1 MAQLAPV
8 IAGSTKQSEVK
19 DDATSTRPLRVLQ
32 VEDNPSD
39 ALLTQE
45 HIRGTFWDVEFDS
58 AVCLAD
64 VTPERAANADCAL
77 LDLSLPD
84 ASGVEAVIALR
95 GMSEALPII
104 VLTGFDDLEWGL
116 AAVGYGA
123 DDYLIKNHADGYTLE
138 RALRYSMERRRMMLE
153 VIKSATVAT
162 LATADTIA
170 ADAALAASVDAL
182 VQSGGAA
189 TTTSQN
195 AVGNHE
201 VSVRIDPKTGE
212 YALACRSC
220 DWKSGRGSDD
230 KHSWSA
236 RSLDSVLLQHVAFGG
251 LEEGAAVKLAQG
263 AVAEQRAR
271 PGADGSTGIKKVLS
285 RRMMLKARSWL

>member
-1 MAQLAPV
+1 MTQLAPV
-8 IAGSTKQSEVK
+8 IASSSKQSEVQ
-19 DDATSTRPLRVLQ
+19 DAQPTPPLRVLQ
-32 VEDNPSD
+32 IEDNPAD

-45 HIRGTFWDVEFDS
+45 HIRGTFWDVKFDS

-95 GMSEALPII
+95 GMSESLPII

-138 RALRYSMERRRMMLE
+138 RALRYSIERRRMMLE
-153 VIKSATVAT
+153 VIRSATVAT
-162 LATADTIA
+162 IATADTIA
-170 ADAALAASVDAL
+170 ADAALAASIASTVT
-182 VQSGGAA
+182 QGG
-189 TTTSQN
+189 TTSTSES

-201 VSVRIDPKTGE
+201 VAVRIDPETGD
-212 YALACRSC
+212 YALNCRSC
-220 DWKSGRGSDD
+220 SWQSDGGTD
-230 KHSWSA
+230 DRHSWAA

-251 LEEGAAVKLAQG
+251 LEGEAAALLAQK
-263 AVAEQRAR
+263 ALAEAR
-271 PGADGSTGIKKVLS
+271 KSAKAGSDSSNTRMS
-285 RRMMLKARSWL
+285 RRMVLKKRSWH

>member
-8 IAGSTKQSEVK
+8 IAGSTKQSEAK
-19 DDATSTRPLRVLQ
+19 DDAKSTRPLRVLQ

-182 VQSGGAA
+182 VQSGGVA
-189 TTTSQN
+189 TSTSDN

-201 VSVRIDPKTGE
+201 VSVRIDPETGE

-220 DWKSGRGSDD
+220 
-230 KHSWSA
+230 
-236 RSLDSVLLQHVAFGG
+236 
-251 LEEGAAVKLAQG
+251 
-263 AVAEQRAR
+263 
-271 PGADGSTGIKKVLS
+271 
-285 RRMMLKARSWL
+285 